1 VQASL
6 TVDSVLQYILE
17 EPRVLNNFSVE
28 QIVSLIQRAIQD
40 GTLYYQIS
48 AENKIIG
55 IVIGTL
61 YSDCV
66 FHVNAIKCSKPG
78 CFRLF
83 VERFY
88 SMYPGCSLSG
98 YRGNNLKTYDR
109 QLPH

>member
-1 VQASL
+1 MQASL
-6 TVDSVLQYILE
+6 TLDDVLHYILE
-17 EPRVLNNFSVE
+17 EPRVLKNFTVE
-28 QIVSLIQRAIQD
+28 QITSLIQRAIQD
-40 GTLYYQIS
+40 GTFYYQLS
-48 AENKIIG
+48 TENRIMG

-88 SMYPGCSLSG
+88 AMYPGCILSG

>member
-1 VQASL
+1 MSL
-6 TVDSVLQYILE
+6 TLNDAVQYILA
-17 EPRVLNNFSVE
+17 EPRVLKNFTVE

-40 GTLYYQIS
+40 GTLYYQT
-48 AENKIIG
+48 EGNKIIA

-66 FHVNAIKCSKPG
+66 FHVNAIKCTKPG
-78 CFRLF
+78 CFKFF
-83 VERFY
+83 VKRFY
-88 SMYPGCSLSG
+88 AMYPGCSLSG